1 MNHTAEATI
10 KEING
15 IDLYYEWHSRN
26 ETAQTVVLLHGF
38 LSSSFSFRKLVPL
51 LANEYNV
58 LNVDVPPFGKSG
70 KSTKFLYSY
79 KNIAST
85 IIALLNE
92 LNIKKPILAGHSM
105 GGQYA
110 LNMIALEPQLA
121 SKAVLMCSSSYLE
134 PPGRLLSIGSRM
146 PFFHLAVKRWL
157 VRSGGVKK
165 NLKLV
170 VHDQSLID
178 EDMLRGYMQPFLDK
192 QMFHGLG
199 RLIHDR
205 EGELSPEAL
214 RKIFTPSLLVWGE
227 HDQVVP
233 LAVGKRLQGDLKNSE
248 LIVLKNTG
256 HLVPE
261 ERPEEVYRHMRE
273 FIERSNDH

>member
-1 MNHTAEATI
+1 MSHTAEATI

-15 IDLYYEWHSRN
+15 ISVYYEWHPSSPG
-26 ETAQTVVLLHGF
+26 AKTVVLLHGF
-38 LSSSFSFRKLVPL
+38 LSSTFSFRKLVPL
-51 LANEYNV
+51 LCKDYNV
-58 LNVDVPPFGKSG
+58 LNIDVPPFGKSG
-70 KSTKFLYSY
+70 KTKKFLYSY
-79 KNIAST
+79 KNIAAT
-85 IIALLNE
+85 MIALLDE
-92 LNIKKPILAGHSM
+92 LGIKNPVLAGHSM
-105 GGQYA
+105 GGQYV
-110 LNMIALEPQLA
+110 LNMIALQPHLA
-121 SKAVLMCSSSYLE
+121 TKAVLFCSSSYLE
-134 PPGRLLSIGSRM
+134 PPGRLLSFGSQL

-205 EGELSPEAL
+205 EGELRPEAL
-214 RKIFTPSLLVWGE
+214 HKIITPCLLIWGE
-227 HDQVVP
+227 HDRVVP
-233 LAVGKRLQGDLKNSE
+233 LAVGNRLHGDLKNSE
-248 LIVLKNTG
+248 LVVLENTG

-261 ERPEEVYRHMRE
+261 ERPEEVCRLMKE
-273 FIERSNDH
+273 FIERQEP

>member
-1 MNHTAEATI
+1 MSHTAEATI

-15 IDLYYEWHSRN
+15 INVYYEWHPYN
-26 ETAQTVVLLHGF
+26 PKADTVVLLHGF

-51 LANEYNV
+51 LKRDYNV
-58 LNVDVPPFGKSG
+58 LNIDVPPFGKSG
-70 KSTKFLYSY
+70 KTTKFLYSY
-79 KNIAST
+79 KNIAT
-85 IIALLNE
+85 TMIALLDE
-92 LNIKKPILAGHSM
+92 LGIKKPILAGHSM
-105 GGQYA
+105 GGQYV
-110 LNMIALEPQLA
+110 LNMIALKPDLA
-121 SKAVLMCSSSYLE
+121 NKAVLFCSSSYLE
-134 PPGRLLSIGSRM
+134 PPGKLLSFGSRL

-192 QMFHGLG
+192 QMFRGLG

-205 EGELSPEAL
+205 EGELPPEAL
-214 RKIFTPSLLVWGE
+214 RKIRTPCLLIWGV
-227 HDQVVP
+227 HDRVVP
-233 LAVGKRLQGDLKNSE
+233 LAVGKRLNNDLVNSE
-248 LIVLKNTG
+248 LVVLDNTG

-261 ERPEEVYRHMRE
+261 ERPEEVYQYMKE
-273 FIERSNDH
+273 FIESQE